1 MCTVW
6 ENAFNFCFTALLY
19 VIIIN
24 YYLAVFLLLTDALS
38 SLVVGQDHLNM
49 RLGAAHLVLV
59 MNVLHCSLLHA
70 SWLHHRM
77 VWSMWTWSQLAWWQ
91 HWAHYRICMGSTR
104 WMPLWWSWR
113 RLLVCSWWCP
123 SWGLW
128 VATLWMMVVST
139 SPCCICIV
147 WSTYWSVWRAW
158 WIRSGSLC
166 R

>member
-1 MCTVW
+1 MH
-6 ENAFNFCFTALLY
+6 
-19 VIIIN
+19 
-24 YYLAVFLLLTDALS
+24 LTTCDPSVTYELFWQIS
-38 SLVVGQDHLNM
+38 RQTIVCICY
-49 RLGAAHLVLV
+49 GANITLVLV
-59 MNVLHCSLLHA
+59 MNVLDCGLLHA
-70 SWLHHRM
+70 SWLHHR
-77 VWSMWTWSQLAWWQ
+77 VVCSMWTWSQLAWWQ

-139 SPCCICIV
+139 SPACTCII
-147 WSTYWSVWRAW
+147 WSTYWSVWRTW
-158 WIRSGSLC
+158 WIRSGPLC